1 MREDEV
7 LISIFFREETVPM
20 TEAVVV
26 VVVTDTRL
34 RDGAAGA
41 DDFPVFGG
49 VLEVHLSDDLREHL
63 VDVDPVLCAGLHE
76 RAAPDL
82 GQSLKQ
88 EIE

>member
-20 TEAVVV
+20 TVVV
-26 VVVTDTRL
+26 VVVTDARL

>member
-20 TEAVVV
+20 TAVV
-26 VVVTDTRL
+26 VVVTDARL

>member
-20 TEAVVV
+20 TVVV
-26 VVVTDTRL
+26 VVVTDARL

-63 VDVDPVLCAGLHE
+63 VDVDPVFSAGLHK

-82 GQSLKQ
+82 GESLKQ
-88 EIE
+88 QIE

>member
-7 LISIFFREETVPM
+7 LISIFFREETLPM
-20 TEAVVV
+20 TA
-26 VVVTDTRL
+26 VVTDARL

-63 VDVDPVLCAGLHE
+63 VDVDPVLGAGLHE

>member
-20 TEAVVV
+20 TVVVV
-26 VVVTDTRL
+26 VVVTDARL

-63 VDVDPVLCAGLHE
+63 VDVDPVLGAGLHE